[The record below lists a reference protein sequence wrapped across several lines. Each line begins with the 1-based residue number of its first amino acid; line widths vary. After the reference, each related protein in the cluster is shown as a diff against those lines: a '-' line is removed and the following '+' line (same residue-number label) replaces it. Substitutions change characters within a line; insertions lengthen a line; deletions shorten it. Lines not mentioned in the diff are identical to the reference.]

1 MRFDARR
8 DPVTHTPPAQA
19 AVATAA
25 RAIAYVLAL
34 FLAGAVAPVPAVP
47 AVPAATADPAA
58 SAQAV
63 LQADAQYA
71 KFDYEAAL
79 TTCRAA
85 LARDSTS
92 YDLWWRLARSLD
104 DRGARANYD
113 NDKPK
118 AEAAFSEAVTAGRR
132 AVVLGSEK
140 PDGHV
145 ELSIALGRLALFKGG
160 KEKLRLSKEIK
171 SEADRALAIDPKQHR
186 AEHVLGRWNRSI
198 AELSIFEKAAANTI
212 MGGLPKGAT
221 KEAAVTHFER
231 AIELAPEHANHH
243 LELGRTLLGL
253 GLKAKARAEFE
264 KTLACPLKSPF
275 DTEYKQQAQQLM
287 AKTQ

>member
-1 MRFDARR
+1 M
-8 DPVTHTPPAQA
+8 THTPPAPA

-25 RAIAYVLAL
+25 RATVFALAL
-34 FLAGAVAPVPAVP
+34 FVAGAVAPVPGVP
-47 AVPAATADPAA
+47 ALGVPAAATADPAA

-63 LQADAQYA
+63 AQADAQYA

-79 TTCRAA
+79 TTCRAG

-118 AEAAFSEAVTAGRR
+118 AEAAFTEAVTAGRR

-198 AELSIFEKAAANTI
+198 AELSFFEKAAANTI

-221 KEAAVTHFER
+221 REAAVTHFEK

-264 KTLACPLKSPF
+264 KTLACPAKSPF
-275 DTEYKQQAQQLM
+275 DTEYKQQAQQLT